1 MLKLIEGIN
10 SIVKGTKDREA
21 EKKVDLA
28 TSIKM
33 FLFSVVFGKRYKVN
47 IVTYSSCYLSKRS
60 RNKKNSL

>member
-10 SIVKGTKDREA
+10 SIVKGTKDRET

-33 FLFSVVFGKRYKVN
+33 FLFSVFFW
-47 IVTYSSCYLSKRS
+47 
-60 RNKKNSL
+60 